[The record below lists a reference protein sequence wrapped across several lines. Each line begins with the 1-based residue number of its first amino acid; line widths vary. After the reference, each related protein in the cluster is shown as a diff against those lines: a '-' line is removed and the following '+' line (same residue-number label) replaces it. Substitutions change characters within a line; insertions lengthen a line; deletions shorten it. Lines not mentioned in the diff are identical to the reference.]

1 MKTQFYQHVERL
13 DSDEVDGILDGEVYI
28 YTKLDGTNAGVHYD
42 NGKVIVN
49 SRKRELS
56 EGKDNAGCMV
66 YVLSQPKFEQFFKEF
81 PNLYLYGEFLVKHT
95 VKTYKDS
102 AWRKLY
108 VFDVVDLSNPENPRY
123 LSYEEYEPLL
133 KKYNIEYIPLIAVL
147 NHPSKED
154 ILSYL
159 DKTTFL
165 QSDSKTPG
173 EGLVIKHY
181 GGWKNKY
188 GRTTWAKIVRKEFLV
203 SKKIHREVSPNEIEE
218 SIVEKFCTDAFIEKE
233 LAKILE
239 DIGTDNWD
247 NKYIGRCL
255 NSVYHELI
263 SEEAWHFVKKFKN
276 PKIDFSILCVLVTE
290 KTKNVM
296 HNFFKAR
303 GITLPF

>member
-1 MKTQFYQHVERL
+1 MKTQFYQHVERI
-13 DSDEVDGILDGEVYI
+13 DSEEVDGILDGEVYI

-42 NGKVIVN
+42 NDKVIVN

-56 EGKDNAGCMV
+56 EDKDNAGCME
-66 YVLSQPKFEQFFKEF
+66 YVLSQPKFEQFFNEF

-95 VKTYKDS
+95 VRTYKDS
-102 AWRKLY
+102 AWGKLY
-108 VFDVVDLSNPENPRY
+108 VFDVVDFSNPENPRY

-133 KKYNIEYIPLIAVL
+133 KKYNIEYIPLIATL
-147 NHPSKED
+147 NHPTKED
-154 ILSYL
+154 ILPYL

-165 QSDSKTPG
+165 QSDGKTPG
-173 EGLVIKHY
+173 EGLVIKRY
-181 GGWKNKY
+181 DGWKNKY
-188 GRTTWAKIVRKEFLV
+188 CRTTWAKIVRKEFIV
-203 SKKIHREVSPNEIEE
+203 SKKTRRESSQDEIEE

-239 DIGTDNWD
+239 DVGTDNWD

-263 SEEAWHFVKKFKN
+263 SEEAWHFVKKFKS
-276 PKIDFSILCVLVTE
+276 PKIDFGILNVLVAE

-296 HNFFKAR
+296 HDFFKTR
-303 GITLPF
+303 GIILPF

>member
-1 MKTQFYQHVERL
+1 METQFYQHVERI

-28 YTKLDGTNAGVHYD
+28 YTKLDGTNTGVHY
-42 NGKVIVN
+42 NSGKVIVN

-56 EGKDNAGCMV
+56 EDKDNAGCLA

-95 VKTYKDS
+95 VKSYKDS

-108 VFDVVDLSNPENPRY
+108 VFDVVDYSNPENPQY

-133 KKYNIEYIPLIAVL
+133 KKYNIEYIPLIAIL

-154 ILSYL
+154 ILPYL

-173 EGLVIKHY
+173 EGLVIKRY
-181 GGWKNKY
+181 DGWKNKY
-188 GRTTWAKIVRKEFLV
+188 GRTTWAKIVCKEFIV
-203 SKKIHREVSPNEIEE
+203 SKKIHREVSQNEIEE

-239 DIGTDNWD
+239 DIGIDNWD

-296 HNFFKAR
+296 RDFFKVR

>member
-1 MKTQFYQHVERL
+1 METRFYQHVERL

-42 NGKVIVN
+42 NGNIIVN

-56 EGKDNAGCMV
+56 EDKDNAGCME

-81 PNLYLYGEFLVKHT
+81 PNLYLYGEFLIKHT

-108 VFDVVDLSNPENPRY
+108 VFDVVDYSDPENPRY

-133 KKYNIEYIPLIAVL
+133 KKYNIEYVPLIAVL

-154 ILSYL
+154 ILPFL

-165 QSDSKTPG
+165 QSDDKTPG
-173 EGLVIKHY
+173 EGLVIKRY
-181 GGWKNKY
+181 DGWKNKY
-188 GRTTWAKIVRKEFLV
+188 GHTTWAKIVRKEFMV

-296 HNFFKAR
+296 HDFFKAH

>member
-108 VFDVVDLSNPENPRY
+108 VFDVVDFSNPENPRY

-165 QSDSKTPG
+165 QSDNKTPG
-173 EGLVIKHY
+173 EGLVIKRY

-188 GRTTWAKIVRKEFLV
+188 GRTTWAKIVRKEFMV

-296 HNFFKAR
+296 HDFFKAR

>member
-1 MKTQFYQHVERL
+1 METRFYQHVERL

-42 NGKVIVN
+42 NGNIIVN

-56 EGKDNAGCMV
+56 EDKDNAGCME

-81 PNLYLYGEFLVKHT
+81 PNLYLYGEFLIKHT

-108 VFDVVDLSNPENPRY
+108 VFDVVDYSDPENPRY

-133 KKYNIEYIPLIAVL
+133 KKYNIEYVPLIAVL

-154 ILSYL
+154 ILPFL
-159 DKTTFL
+159 DKTAFL
-165 QSDSKTPG
+165 QSDDKTPG
-173 EGLVIKHY
+173 EGLVIKRY
-181 GGWKNKY
+181 DGWKNKY
-188 GRTTWAKIVRKEFLV
+188 GHTTWAKIVRKEFMV

-233 LAKILE
+233 LAKIIE
-239 DIGTDNWD
+239 DVGDDNWD

-296 HNFFKAR
+296 HDFFKAH

>member
-1 MKTQFYQHVERL
+1 MKTKFYQHVERI
-13 DSDEVDGILDGEVYI
+13 DSDEVDGILGGEVYI

-56 EGKDNAGCMV
+56 EGKDNAGCME

-81 PNLYLYGEFLVKHT
+81 PNFYLYGEFLVKHT

-102 AWRKLY
+102 AWKKLY
-108 VFDVVDLSNPENPRY
+108 VFDVVDFSDPENPRY

-154 ILSYL
+154 ILPYL

-173 EGLVIKHY
+173 EGLVIKRY
-181 GGWKNKY
+181 DGWKNKY
-188 GRTTWAKIVRKEFLV
+188 GSTTWAKIVRKEFVV
-203 SKKIHREVSPNEIEE
+203 SKKIHREVSPNEVEE
-218 SIVEKFCTDAFIEKE
+218 SIVEKFCTEAFIEKE

-239 DIGTDNWD
+239 DIGTDNLD

-276 PKIDFSILCVLVTE
+276 PKIDFSILCVLATE

-296 HNFFKAR
+296 RDFFKAR

>member
-56 EGKDNAGCMV
+56 EDKDNAGCME

-95 VKTYKDS
+95 VRTYKDS

-108 VFDVVDLSNPENPRY
+108 VFDVVDFSNPENPRY

-133 KKYNIEYIPLIAVL
+133 KKYNIEYVPLIATL

-154 ILSYL
+154 ILPYL

-165 QSDSKTPG
+165 QSDDKTPG
-173 EGLVIKHY
+173 EALVIKRY
-181 GGWKNKY
+181 DGWKNKY
-188 GRTTWAKIVRKEFLV
+188 GRTTWAKMVRKEFMV
-203 SKKIHREVSPNEIEE
+203 SKKIHREVSQNEVEE
-218 SIVEKFCTDAFIEKE
+218 SIIEKFCTDAFIEKE

-239 DIGTDNWD
+239 DIGADNWN

-263 SEEAWHFVKKFKN
+263 LEEAWHFVKKFKN
-276 PKIDFSILCVLVTE
+276 PKIDFGMLNVLVAE

-296 HNFFKAR
+296 HDFFKAR

>member
-1 MKTQFYQHVERL
+1 M
-13 DSDEVDGILDGEVYI
+13 
-28 YTKLDGTNAGVHYD
+28 A
-42 NGKVIVN
+42 
-49 SRKRELS
+49 
-56 EGKDNAGCMV
+56 

-95 VKTYKDS
+95 VKTYKDF

-108 VFDVVDLSNPENPRY
+108 VFDVVDFSNTENPRY

-133 KKYNIEYIPLIAVL
+133 KKYNIEYIPLIATL

-154 ILSYL
+154 ILPYL
-159 DKTTFL
+159 EKTTFL
-165 QSDSKTPG
+165 QSDGKTPG
-173 EGLVIKHY
+173 EGLVIKRY
-181 GGWKNKY
+181 DGWKNKY
-188 GRTTWAKIVRKEFLV
+188 GRTTWAKIVRKEFVL

-239 DIGTDNWD
+239 DIGADNWN

-276 PKIDFSILCVLVTE
+276 PKIDFGILNVLVAE

-296 HNFFKAR
+296 HDFFKVR
-303 GITLPF
+303 GIALPL

>member
-108 VFDVVDLSNPENPRY
+108 VFDVVDFSNPENPRY

-165 QSDSKTPG
+165 QSDNKTPG
-173 EGLVIKHY
+173 EGLVIKRY

-188 GRTTWAKIVRKEFLV
+188 GRTTWAKIVCKEFMV

-218 SIVEKFCTDAFIEKE
+218 LIVEKFCTDAFIEKE

-239 DIGTDNWD
+239 DIEVDNWD

-296 HNFFKAR
+296 HDFFKTH

>member
-1 MKTQFYQHVERL
+1 MKTQFYQHVERI
-13 DSDEVDGILDGEVYI
+13 DSEEVDGILDGEVYI

-42 NGKVIVN
+42 NDKVIVN

-56 EGKDNAGCMV
+56 EDKDNAGCME
-66 YVLSQPKFEQFFKEF
+66 YVLSQTKFEQFFNEF

-95 VKTYKDS
+95 VRTYKDS

-108 VFDVVDLSNPENPRY
+108 VFDVVDFSNPENPRY

-133 KKYNIEYIPLIAVL
+133 KKYNIEYIPLIATL
-147 NHPSKED
+147 NHPTKED
-154 ILSYL
+154 ILPYL

-165 QSDSKTPG
+165 QSDGKTPG
-173 EGLVIKHY
+173 EGLVIKRY
-181 GGWKNKY
+181 DGWKNKY
-188 GRTTWAKIVRKEFLV
+188 CRTTWAKIVRKEFIV
-203 SKKIHREVSPNEIEE
+203 SKKTRRESSQDEIEE

-239 DIGTDNWD
+239 DVGTDNWD
-247 NKYIGRCL
+247 NKYISRCL

-263 SEEAWHFVKKFKN
+263 SEEAWNFVKKFKS
-276 PKIDFSILCVLVTE
+276 PKIDFGILNVLVAE

-296 HNFFKAR
+296 HDFFKIR

>member
-1 MKTQFYQHVERL
+1 METQFYQHVERI
-13 DSDEVDGILDGEVYI
+13 DSEEVDGILDSEVYI

-56 EGKDNAGCMV
+56 KDKDNAGCMA

-95 VKTYKDS
+95 VRTYKDS
-102 AWRKLY
+102 AWGKLY
-108 VFDVVDLSNPENPRY
+108 VFDVVDYSNPENTRY

-133 KKYNIEYIPLIAVL
+133 KKYNIEYVPLIAVL

-154 ILSYL
+154 ILPYL

-173 EGLVIKHY
+173 EGLVIKRY
-181 GGWKNKY
+181 DGWKNKY
-188 GRTTWAKIVRKEFLV
+188 GRTTWAKIVRKEFIV
-203 SKKIHREVSPNEIEE
+203 SKKTHREVSPNEIEE
-218 SIVEKFCTDAFIEKE
+218 SIVENFCTDAFIEKE

-239 DIGTDNWD
+239 DIGTDNWN

-276 PKIDFSILCVLVTE
+276 PKIDFGILNVLVAE

-296 HNFFKAR
+296 HDFFKTH

>member
-1 MKTQFYQHVERL
+1 MKTQFYQHVERI

-56 EGKDNAGCMV
+56 EDKDNAGCME
-66 YVLSQPKFEQFFKEF
+66 YVLSQPKFEQFFNEF
-81 PNLYLYGEFLVKHT
+81 PNLYLYGEFLVKHSIR
-95 VKTYKDS
+95 TYKDS
-102 AWRKLY
+102 AWKKLY
-108 VFDVVDLSNPENPRY
+108 VFDVVDFSNPENLRY

-133 KKYNIEYIPLIAVL
+133 KKYNIEYIPLIATL
-147 NHPSKED
+147 NHTTKED
-154 ILSYL
+154 ILPYL

-165 QSDSKTPG
+165 QSDSTTPG
-173 EGLVIKHY
+173 EGLVIKRY
-181 GGWKNKY
+181 DGWKNKY
-188 GRTTWAKIVRKEFLV
+188 GRTTWAKIVRKEFMV

-247 NKYIGRCL
+247 NKYISRCL

-263 SEEAWHFVKKFKN
+263 SEEAWSFIKKFKN
-276 PKIDFSILCVLVTE
+276 PKIDFSILCVLATE

-296 HNFFKAR
+296 RDFFKAR

>member
-1 MKTQFYQHVERL
+1 MKTQFYQHVERI
-13 DSDEVDGILDGEVYI
+13 DSEEVDGILDGEVYI

-42 NGKVIVN
+42 NDKVIVN

-56 EGKDNAGCMV
+56 EDKDNAGCME
-66 YVLSQPKFEQFFKEF
+66 YVLSQTKFEQFFNEF

-95 VKTYKDS
+95 VRTYKDS

-108 VFDVVDLSNPENPRY
+108 VFDVVDFSNPENPRY

-133 KKYNIEYIPLIAVL
+133 KKYNIEYIPLIATL
-147 NHPSKED
+147 NHPTKED
-154 ILSYL
+154 ILPYL

-165 QSDSKTPG
+165 QSDGKTPG
-173 EGLVIKHY
+173 EGLVIKRY
-181 GGWKNKY
+181 DGWKNKY
-188 GRTTWAKIVRKEFLV
+188 CRTTWAKIVRKEFIV
-203 SKKIHREVSPNEIEE
+203 SKKTRRESSQDEIEE

-239 DIGTDNWD
+239 DVGTDNWD

-263 SEEAWHFVKKFKN
+263 SEEAWHFVKKFKS
-276 PKIDFSILCVLVTE
+276 PKIDFGILNVLVAE

-296 HNFFKAR
+296 HDFFKTR
-303 GITLPF
+303 GIILPF